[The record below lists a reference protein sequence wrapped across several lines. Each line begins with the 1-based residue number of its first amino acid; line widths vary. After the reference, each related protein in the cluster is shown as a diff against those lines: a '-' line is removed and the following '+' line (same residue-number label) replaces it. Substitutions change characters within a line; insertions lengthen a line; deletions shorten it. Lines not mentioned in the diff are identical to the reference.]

1 MVIDPGSPS
10 KTWGHK
16 GSTPAWVRVTPRHIC
31 DESRNPRQGETDR
44 LLIKPTRWAR
54 PASAPQEDKST
65 SRHAET
71 ARSAQSHSQ
80 APPPILAQPPPRPTH
95 QHSQIR
101 ADEVDPREHR
111 GRHQESTD
119 PQIGRT
125 TVNGSDQRWSLID
138 LSGVRNGAG
147 RAMRR

>member
-71 ARSAQSHSQ
+71 G
-80 APPPILAQPPPRPTH
+80 
-95 QHSQIR
+95 QIR
-101 ADEVDPREHR
+101 AESFPGTTTDPGSTPTQTDTPTLTDPRGGEVAARVKSH
-111 GRHQESTD
+111 
-119 PQIGRT
+119 
-125 TVNGSDQRWSLID
+125 L
-138 LSGVRNGAG
+138 
-147 RAMRR
+147 